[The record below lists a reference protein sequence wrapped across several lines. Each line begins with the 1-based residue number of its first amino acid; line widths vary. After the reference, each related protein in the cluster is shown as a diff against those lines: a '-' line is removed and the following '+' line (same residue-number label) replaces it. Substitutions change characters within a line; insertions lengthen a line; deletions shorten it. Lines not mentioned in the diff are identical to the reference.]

1 MDKQTNSRYDIILV
15 RDLINSLG
23 LDFKF
28 SDNVVI
34 GSEGPYEG
42 LSAPMI
48 DISNY
53 DFTYITY

>member
-1 MDKQTNSRYDIILV
+1 MILGRYL
-15 RDLINSLG
+15 LTALG